1 MNVLFLEHCH
11 KVMMKP
17 THVHI
22 HKYADK
28 DNRIWTKISSNLV
41 ADAYVW
47 KWTWSDWQKI
57 QPSRN
62 NLYIPVE

>member
-1 MNVLFLEHCH
+1 MGIHFNFNMLQYYEWLVLFLEHCH
-11 KVMMKP
+11 KMMMKP

-28 DNRIWTKISSNLV
+28 DDRIRTKISSNLE

-47 KWTWSDWQKI
+47 K
-57 QPSRN
+57 
-62 NLYIPVE
+62 

>member
-1 MNVLFLEHCH
+1 MLLVLFLEHCH
-11 KVMMKP
+11 KMMMKP

-28 DNRIWTKISSNLV
+28 DNRIRTKISSNLE

-47 KWTWSDWQKI
+47 K
-57 QPSRN
+57 
-62 NLYIPVE
+62 

>member
-28 DNRIWTKISSNLV
+28 DNRSEKKSVPI
-41 ADAYVW
+41 
-47 KWTWSDWQKI
+47 
-57 QPSRN
+57 
-62 NLYIPVE
+62 